1 MKQEFLLLAE
11 SAEAVNGKMYMLG
24 GGAERHLAPGFP
36 TQLRADVAMGM
47 LVEWGETNQPHVMNL
62 QIVDVDEKPV
72 VQVEGELEAGRPPG
86 AKQGQD
92 MRLMLAIK
100 GPFPIAAPGQ
110 YKIKLSLDNI
120 EQKPPFRFWV
130 EQLEV
135 PGMPPKQSGKRRRAG

>member
-24 GGAERHLAPGFP
+24 GGVERHLAQSFP

-47 LVEWGETNQPHVMNL
+47 LVEWGETNQLHVMNL

-72 VQVEGELEAGRPPG
+72 VQVEGQIEAGRPPG

-92 MRLMLAIK
+92 MRLMLAIR
-100 GPFPIAAPGQ
+100 GPFPIERPGQ
-110 YKIKLSLDNI
+110 YKVKLTLDNVP
-120 EQKPPFRFWV
+120 QNPPFRFWIEQV
-130 EQLEV
+130 EM
-135 PGMPPKQSGKRRRAG
+135 PGTPGPRKRRAGG